1 MNLMPSRYR
10 PGLALALSCLMA
22 CMSTAPAFAATQSGT
37 DAVVVSALKVQSESP
52 SVNRVV
58 LESSARLDYNVLK
71 PEPRLVSIDLYGADT
86 SRLQATY
93 PVSTGLIQ
101 AVQVKSGLAG
111 RAASR
116 IEITLSKAC
125 DIRSYPAGEN
135 NALYIEFKDA
145 GNAAAASLP
154 APVKETSAEM
164 PAPAPVKVAP
174 VKATPVKAVVK
185 PTPEAGATVKSVTV
199 KRNGDDTVTTIL
211 ATGETKYSHFTLH
224 NPERLV
230 LNLENTRNL
239 VAKRDVEVGS
249 SVVKRVR
256 VGNPDATTTRVV
268 FDLKSETK
276 YEVSED
282 GGKIMVRIA
291 EPVTADVAA
300 APAVKPAAKPEVP
313 APAVKAAK
321 EPEAV
326 KPTPVEPTAVAATE
340 TRTATEETRPVKPQ
354 AQPASLTVPAA
365 KSESGASTRRRRSSQ
380 AGGAQFGDPNFQG
393 DPLSIDITGVDLSDI
408 LRFISDQYDVNFVL
422 DKSVQKVPVTIKV
435 NQVPWTQIVESIFRA
450 NQLAYRREGMIVRV
464 ATIEALTKEEQDKR
478 KQKLEEIRNSPT
490 ITDYFKIKYERID
503 ANSAQSNAGQ
513 SNNSGPLAEQGL
525 GGTISG
531 IGLIGIIQQTL
542 SVSGR
547 ISINPRTNTLII
559 TDIPSYLERARD
571 IIAKLDVPEPQVE
584 IEARIVFASRN
595 FSRDLGVQLFTGVT
609 SRRGQGAIFSTSSGS
624 FITNTRSTGNT
635 GGSGNS
641 DGDGNPNTNGNTVG
655 LSQSGLFIGP
665 LAAPG
670 ISGAGSSVLALTT
683 GPIGTAFL
691 STAITANEVKGVA
704 KTIASPRVTVQN
716 NQPAK
721 IVSGTKIPFVTATG
735 VGNGVAQTVTFQDAN
750 TSLDITPQIT
760 SEGTI
765 MLQIVV
771 NNDAPSQS
779 INGFTSVNTRSATTK
794 VLVPDG
800 GTTIIGGVL
809 NDFESNNVFRTPGIS
824 SLPLLGELFKRR
836 EVTRTTGELLF
847 FITPR
852 IYRGENIATGS
863 EPVNPAPATTT
874 GGQP

>member
-52 SVNRVV
+52 FVNRVV

-71 PEPRLVSIDLYGADT
+71 PEPRLVSIDLYGVDT
-86 SRLQATY
+86 SRLQASY
-93 PVSTGLIQ
+93 PVSAGLIQ

-111 RAASR
+111 RGASR

-125 DIRSYPAGEN
+125 EIRSYATGES

-145 GNAAAASLP
+145 GNAAASLP
-154 APVKETSAEM
+154 APVRETPVET
-164 PAPAPVKVAP
+164 PAPVKV
-174 VKATPVKAVVK
+174 TPVKAVVK
-185 PTPEAGATVKSVTV
+185 TSPETGATVKSVTV

-211 ATGETKYSHFTLH
+211 ATGGAKYSHFTLH

-230 LNLENTRNL
+230 LNLENTRNQ
-239 VAKRDVEVGS
+239 VARRNVEVGS
-249 SVVKRVR
+249 SVVERVR

-268 FDLKSETK
+268 FDLRAETK
-276 YEVSED
+276 YDVSED

-291 EPVTADVAA
+291 EPATTEVAA
-300 APAVKPAAKPEVP
+300 APAVKPAATSEAP
-313 APAVKAAK
+313 APAVQRAR

-326 KPTPVEPTAVAATE
+326 KPAPTEPTPVVATE
-340 TRTATEETRPVKPQ
+340 TRPTVEESRPTKPQ
-354 AQPASLTVPAA
+354 VQPASLTVPAA
-365 KSESGASTRRRRSSQ
+365 KSESGSTTRRRRSSQ

-393 DPLSIDITGVDLSDI
+393 DPISIDISGVDLSDI

-422 DKSVQKVPVTIKV
+422 DRSVQKVPVTIKV
-435 NQVPWTQIVESIFRA
+435 NQVPWTQVIESVFRA

-464 ATIEALTKEEQDKR
+464 ATVEALTKEEQDKR
-478 KQKLEEIRNSPT
+478 KQKLEEILNSPT
-490 ITDYFKIKYERID
+490 VTDYFKIKYERVD
-503 ANSAQSNAGQ
+503 ANSATANVAG
-513 SNNSGPLAEQGL
+513 GTATTGRAAEQGL

-542 SVSGR
+542 SASGR

-559 TDIPSYLERARD
+559 TDIPSFLERARD
-571 IIAKLDVPEPQVE
+571 IISKLDVPEPQVE

-595 FSRDLGVQLFTGVT
+595 FARDLGVQLFSGVL
-609 SRRGQGAIFSTSSGS
+609 SRRGQGAIFSTSGGT
-624 FITNTRSTGNT
+624 FIAPAATT
-635 GGSGNS
+635 GGGGAGGN
-641 DGDGNPNTNGNTVG
+641 NNTAIFPNTF
-655 LSQSGLFIGP
+655 FIGP
-665 LAAPG
+665 TATNG
-670 ISGAGSSVLALTT
+670 ISGGGSSVLALTT
-683 GPIGTAFL
+683 GPIGTFFL
-691 STAITANEVKGVA
+691 STAISANESKGLV

-721 IVSGTKIPFVTATG
+721 IVSGTKIPFVTASG
-735 VGNGVAQTVTFQDAN
+735 VGVAQTVTFQDAN
-750 TSLDITPQIT
+750 TSLDIIPQIT

-765 MLQIVV
+765 MLQITAT
-771 NNDAPSQS
+771 NDAPSQA
-779 INGFTSVNTRSATTK
+779 INGFTSVNTRSATTR

-809 NDFESNNVFRTPGIS
+809 NDVENTNVFRTPGIS
-824 SLPLLGELFKRR
+824 SLPLLGQLFKRR
-836 EVTRTTGELLF
+836 EQSRTTGELLF

-852 IYRGENIATGS
+852 IYRGESISTGS

>member
-71 PEPRLVSIDLYGADT
+71 PEPRLVSIDLYGVDT
-86 SRLQATY
+86 SRLQASY
-93 PVSTGLIQ
+93 PVSAGLIQ

-111 RAASR
+111 RGASR

-125 DIRSYPAGEN
+125 EIRSYATGES

-145 GNAAAASLP
+145 GNAAASLP
-154 APVKETSAEM
+154 APVKETPAET
-164 PAPAPVKVAP
+164 PAPVKPAP
-174 VKATPVKAVVK
+174 VRATPVKAVVK
-185 PTPEAGATVKSVTV
+185 STADTGATVKSVSV
-199 KRNGDDTVTTIL
+199 KRAGDDTVTTIQ
-211 ATGETKYSHFTLH
+211 ASGEMKYSHFTLH

-230 LNLENTRNL
+230 LNLENTRNQ
-239 VAKRDVEVGS
+239 VAKRTVEVGS
-249 SVVKRVR
+249 SVVERIR

-268 FDLKSETK
+268 FDLRSEAR
-276 YEVSED
+276 YEVSD
-282 GGKIMVRIA
+282 NGGRILVRIA
-291 EPVTADVAA
+291 EPAADVAEA
-300 APAVKPAAKPEVP
+300 PKAKVPATPEVTTPAVERKPEP
-313 APAVKAAK
+313 APTKAA
-321 EPEAV
+321 
-326 KPTPVEPTAVAATE
+326 PVEPVPVAVE
-340 TRTATEETRPVKPQ
+340 TRPVAEETRPAKPQ
-354 AQPASLTVPAA
+354 VQPASLTVPAA
-365 KSESGASTRRRRSSQ
+365 KSESGSTTRRRRSSQ

-393 DPLSIDITGVDLSDI
+393 DPISIDISGVDLSDI

-422 DKSVQKVPVTIKV
+422 DSSVSKVPVTIKV
-435 NQVPWTQIVESIFRA
+435 NQVPWTQVIESVFRA

-464 ATIEALTKEEQDKR
+464 ATIKALTAEEQDKR
-478 KQKLEEIRNSPT
+478 KQKLEEIKNSPT
-490 ITDYFKIKYERID
+490 VTDFFKIKYERID
-503 ANSAQSNAGQ
+503 ANSATTTTAGTGTA
-513 SNNSGPLAEQGL
+513 GPLADQGL

-531 IGLIGIIQQTL
+531 IGLIGIIQQNL

-559 TDIPSYLERARD
+559 TDIPSFLERARD

-595 FSRDLGVQLFTGVT
+595 FARDLGVQLFSGVT
-609 SRRGQGAIFSTSSGS
+609 SRRGQGAIFSTSGGTFLAPAGSNGGGGSSGG
-624 FITNTRSTGNT
+624 TNTAIFP
-635 GGSGNS
+635 NS
-641 DGDGNPNTNGNTVG
+641 F
-655 LSQSGLFIGP
+655 FIGP
-665 LAAPG
+665 TATNG
-670 ISGAGSSVLALTT
+670 ISGGGSSVLALTT
-683 GPIGTAFL
+683 GPIGTFFL
-691 STAITANEVKGVA
+691 STAISANETKGLV

-721 IVSGTKIPFVTATG
+721 IVSGTKIPFVTASG
-735 VGNGVAQTVTFQDAN
+735 VGVAQTVTFQDAN
-750 TSLDITPQIT
+750 TSLDIIPQIT

-765 MLQIVV
+765 MLQITAT
-771 NNDAPSQS
+771 NDSPSQA

-809 NDFESNNVFRTPGIS
+809 NDVENTNVFRTPGIS
-824 SLPLLGELFKRR
+824 SLPLLGQLFKRR
-836 EVTRTTGELLF
+836 EQSRTTGELLF

-852 IYRGENIATGS
+852 IYRGESISTGS

>member
-71 PEPRLVSIDLYGADT
+71 PEPRLVSIDLYGVDT
-86 SRLQATY
+86 SRLQASY
-93 PVSTGLIQ
+93 PVSAGLIQ

-111 RAASR
+111 RGASR

-125 DIRSYPAGEN
+125 EIRSYATGES

-145 GNAAAASLP
+145 GNAAASLP
-154 APVKETSAEM
+154 APVKETPAET
-164 PAPAPVKVAP
+164 PAPVKPAP
-174 VKATPVKAVVK
+174 VRATPVKAVVK
-185 PTPEAGATVKSVTV
+185 STADTGATVKSVSV
-199 KRNGDDTVTTIL
+199 KRAGDDTVTTIQ
-211 ATGETKYSHFTLH
+211 TSGEMKYSHFTLH

-230 LNLENTRNL
+230 LNLENTRNQ
-239 VAKRDVEVGS
+239 VAKRTVEVGS
-249 SVVKRVR
+249 SVVERIR

-268 FDLKSETK
+268 FDLRSEAR
-276 YEVSED
+276 YEVLD
-282 GGKIMVRIA
+282 NGGRILVRIA
-291 EPVTADVAA
+291 EPAADVAE
-300 APAVKPAAKPEVP
+300 APKAKVP
-313 APAVKAAK
+313 APPEVTTPAVERKPEPAPTKAA
-321 EPEAV
+321 
-326 KPTPVEPTAVAATE
+326 PVEPAPVAVE
-340 TRTATEETRPVKPQ
+340 TRPVAEETRPAKPQ
-354 AQPASLTVPAA
+354 VQPASLTVPAA
-365 KSESGASTRRRRSSQ
+365 KSESGSTTRRRRSSQ

-393 DPLSIDITGVDLSDI
+393 DPISIDISGVDLSDI

-422 DKSVQKVPVTIKV
+422 DSSVSKVPVTIKV
-435 NQVPWTQIVESIFRA
+435 NQVPWTQVIESVFRA

-464 ATIEALTKEEQDKR
+464 ATIKALTAEEQDKR
-478 KQKLEEIRNSPT
+478 KQKLEEIKNSPT
-490 ITDYFKIKYERID
+490 VTDFFKIKYERID
-503 ANSAQSNAGQ
+503 ANSATTTTAG
-513 SNNSGPLAEQGL
+513 SGTAGPLADQGL

-531 IGLIGIIQQTL
+531 IGLIGIIQQNL

-559 TDIPSYLERARD
+559 TDIPSFLERARD

-595 FSRDLGVQLFTGVT
+595 FARDLGVQLFSGVT
-609 SRRGQGAIFSTSSGS
+609 SRRGQGAIFSTSGGTFLAPAGSNGGGGSSGG
-624 FITNTRSTGNT
+624 TNTAIFP
-635 GGSGNS
+635 NS
-641 DGDGNPNTNGNTVG
+641 F
-655 LSQSGLFIGP
+655 FIGP
-665 LAAPG
+665 TATNG
-670 ISGAGSSVLALTT
+670 ISGGGSSVLALTT
-683 GPIGTAFL
+683 GPIGTFFL
-691 STAITANEVKGVA
+691 STAISANETKGLV

-721 IVSGTKIPFVTATG
+721 IVSGTKIPFVTASG
-735 VGNGVAQTVTFQDAN
+735 VGVAQTVTFQDAN
-750 TSLDITPQIT
+750 TSLDIIPQIT

-765 MLQIVV
+765 MLQITAT
-771 NNDAPSQS
+771 NDSPSQA

-809 NDFESNNVFRTPGIS
+809 NDVENTNVFRTPGIS
-824 SLPLLGELFKRR
+824 SLPLLGQLFKRR
-836 EVTRTTGELLF
+836 EQSRTTGELLF

-852 IYRGENIATGS
+852 IYRGESISTGS

>member
-86 SRLQATY
+86 SRLQASY
-93 PVSTGLIQ
+93 PVSAGLIQ

-116 IEITLSKAC
+116 IEITLTKAC
-125 DIRSYPAGEN
+125 EIRSYPAGEN

-145 GNAAAASLP
+145 GNAAATTSLPVPVKETVAETPVP
-154 APVKETSAEM
+154 APVK
-164 PAPAPVKVAP
+164 PAPVKV
-174 VKATPVKAVVK
+174 TPVKAVVK
-185 PTPEAGATVKSVTV
+185 TASDAGSTVKSVTV
-199 KRNGDDTVTTIL
+199 KRGSEDTVTTIL

-224 NPERLV
+224 SPERLV
-230 LNLENTRNL
+230 LNLENTRNM
-239 VAKRDVEVGS
+239 VAKRNVEVSS
-249 SVVKRVR
+249 SVVERVR
-256 VGNPDATTTRVV
+256 VGNPDATTTRIV
-268 FDLKSETK
+268 FDLKSEVK
-276 YEVSED
+276 YEVSD
-282 GGKIMVRIA
+282 TGGKILVRIA
-291 EPVTADVAA
+291 EPATAEIAS
-300 APAVKPAAKPEVP
+300 APPVKPAAQSEAKPEVSTP
-313 APAVKAAK
+313 PVPRTK
-321 EPEAV
+321 EPEA
-326 KPTPVEPTAVAATE
+326 TRTAPVEPTPVASIPE
-340 TRTATEETRPVKPQ
+340 TRTAPEETRQTKPQ
-354 AQPASLTVPAA
+354 AQPASLTVPST
-365 KSESGASTRRRRSSQ
+365 KSESGSTTRRRRSSQ

-422 DKSVQKVPVTIKV
+422 DRSIQKVPVTIKV
-435 NQVPWTQIVESIFRA
+435 NQVPWTQIIESIFRA

-478 KQKLEEIRNSPT
+478 KQKLEEILNSPT
-490 ITDYFKIKYERID
+490 VTDYFKIKYERID
-503 ANSAQSNAGQ
+503 ANSAQAGAQ
-513 SNNSGPLAEQGL
+513 AGGGQLGGRAAEQGL

-531 IGLIGIIQQTL
+531 VGLIGIIQQTL
-542 SVSGR
+542 SASGR

-559 TDIPSYLERARD
+559 TDIPSFLERARD

-595 FSRDLGVQLFTGVT
+595 FSRDLGVQLFSGVL
-609 SRRGQGAIFSTSSGS
+609 SRRGQGAVFSTSGGT
-624 FITNTRSTGNT
+624 FFNQGNNT
-635 GGSGNS
+635 GGGAGGNA
-641 DGDGNPNTNGNTVG
+641 GIVPN
-655 LSQSGLFIGP
+655 SFFIGP
-665 LAAPG
+665 TAASG
-670 ISGAGSSVLALTT
+670 ISGGGSSVLSLTT
-683 GPIGTAFL
+683 GPIGTFFL
-691 STAITANEVKGVA
+691 SSAITANEQKGIA
-704 KTIASPRVTVQN
+704 KSIASPRVTVQN
-716 NQPAK
+716 NQSAK

-765 MLQIVV
+765 MLLISVT
-771 NNDAPSQS
+771 NDAPGQI
-779 INGFTSVNTRSATTK
+779 INGFTSVNTRSATTR

-809 NDFESNNVFRTPGIS
+809 NDVESNNVFRTPGIS

-836 EVTRTTGELLF
+836 ELVRSTGELLF

-852 IYRGENIATGS
+852 IYRGENLATGS